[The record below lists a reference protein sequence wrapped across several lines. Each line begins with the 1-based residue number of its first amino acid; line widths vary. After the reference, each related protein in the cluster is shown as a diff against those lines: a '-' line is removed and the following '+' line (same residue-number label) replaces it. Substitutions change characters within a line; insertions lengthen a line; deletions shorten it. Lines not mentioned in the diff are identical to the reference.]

1 MIVWAIFIASFVFA
15 WAYFILIYFYL
26 KGWLKTPSHNTRKQ
40 DLPNS
45 RATIVVSVR
54 NEEENIASCIQSL
67 LSQKIPASF
76 YEIIVVNDFSTD
88 NTLAEVA
95 KIEAPNLSVYRLR
108 DFLPAE
114 YADIPNKKRAITL
127 AVQKAKYD
135 VIITADGDCIYP
147 EYWLLSM
154 LQYYDRTKRKLITA
168 PIDYIRQQG
177 FWFDFLMMDLSA
189 LIGVTAGSIAQS
201 KPVMAN
207 GANMLFEKEAF
218 LKVKGYEGNEHIPS
232 GDDIFL
238 LQKINHYYKDAVG
251 FIKNDSAMAQTRAPR
266 TFNEFLQQRIRWTSK
281 STKMADFKVKFVLV
295 VNYLFYLLSFS
306 TLFILP
312 FYDITLLGAGLVIL
326 VLKTLVD
333 FIFFSN
339 ILAFYNRTDLL
350 KWIVPMEL
358 MHITYV
364 TFMGVLAL
372 FGTYSWK
379 GRKVA
384 RT

>member
-1 MIVWAIFIASFVFA
+1 MFTKVIFLASFLFA
-15 WAYFILIYFYL
+15 WAYFILIYYYL
-26 KGWLKTPSHNTRKQ
+26 KGWLKTPSHNTRKH

-54 NEEENIASCIQSL
+54 NEEKNVVNCLKSILA
-67 LSQKIPASF
+67 QKIPASY

-95 KIEAPNLSVYRLR
+95 KVEASNLSVYRLR
-108 DFLPAE
+108 DHLAPE
-114 YADIPNKKRAITL
+114 YAQIPNKKRAITL
-127 AVQKAKYD
+127 AVSKSKYD

-168 PIDYIRQQG
+168 PVDYVHKEG
-177 FWFDFLMMDLSA
+177 FWHKFLMMDLA
-189 LIGVTAGSIAQS
+189 AMIGVTAGSIAQS
-201 KPVMAN
+201 KPVMSN

-218 LKVKGYEGNEHIPS
+218 IKVNGYEGNEHIPS

-238 LQKINHYYKDAVG
+238 LQKINKYYKDAIG
-251 FIKNDSAMAQTRAPR
+251 FIKNDSAMAATQPPAN
-266 TFNEFLQQRIRWTSK
+266 FSEFLQQRIRWTSK
-281 STKMADFKVKFVLV
+281 STKMMDGKVKAVLV
-295 VNYLFYLLSFS
+295 LNYMFYLLSFS

-312 FYDITLLGAGLVIL
+312 FYDIVLLGAGLIIL
-326 VLKTLVD
+326 TLKTLVD

-339 ILAFYNRTDLL
+339 ILAFYNKTKLL
-350 KWIVPMEL
+350 KWLIVIEFL
-358 MHITYV
+358 HITYV

-372 FGTYSWK
+372 FGTYKWK
-379 GRKVA
+379 GRKV
-384 RT
+384 